1 MIPQVFEAAAQVD
14 RAFIIILGIAV
25 GILALVTALMV
36 VFVVRYHYKR
46 HPVAVETPG
55 NIWLELLWTIV
66 PSILV
71 LGMFWV
77 GWGSYKAMRAVPGD
91 AMVVNVEGRMW
102 SWSFTY
108 EGGKR
113 SSELVAPVDTPV
125 RLEMTSADVIHSF
138 YVPAMR
144 IKMDT
149 VPGMTTTVWFKS
161 DTVGEFDILCAEYC
175 GLKHANML
183 ATLKVVSK
191 DDFDEWLGGGSGA
204 GAELLEGYGCT
215 ACHSLDGSEGVGPTF
230 KGIAGRR
237 FEAELPDGT
246 VREMV
251 ADEAYLRHA
260 ILDPDAEY
268 VRGFDPAMPPYEGA
282 IPEEDLKAM
291 VAYLMTGDATPPP
304 AGRDIAEN
312 EGCLSCHSTDGTA
325 IAGPSFKGLYGSTR
339 RVAGEDGAVREV
351 KADDAY
357 LKDSILHPEALV
369 TEDFDAMMP
378 PYDYLEPAQVDALV
392 DWLRELGGGG

>member
-77 GWGSYKAMRAVPGD
+77 GWGSYKAMRAVPED
-91 AMVVNVEGRMW
+91 AMVVKVEGRMW

-108 EGGKR
+108 ADGKR
-113 SSELVAPVDTPV
+113 ASDLVAPVDTPV

-161 DTVGEFDILCAEYC
+161 DAVGEFDILCAEYC

-183 ATLKVVSK
+183 ATLKVVPREE
-191 DDFDEWLGGGSGA
+191 FDQWLGGGSGA
-204 GAELLEGYGCT
+204 GAELLESYGCT
-215 ACHSLDGSEGVGPTF
+215 ACHSLDGTESVGPTF

-246 VREMV
+246 VKEMV
-251 ADEAYLRHA
+251 ADEGYLRRA

-282 IPEEDLKAM
+282 IPEEELKAM
-291 VAYLMTGDATPPP
+291 VAYLMTGDATPAPGGARHRRERGLPVLPLHGWHDHSRTVLQGALRQYAPRGGRGRGRARGQGGRRLPQGFHP
-304 AGRDIAEN
+304 APRGPRHRGFRRHDAALR
-312 EGCLSCHSTDGTA
+312 LS
-325 IAGPSFKGLYGSTR
+325 
-339 RVAGEDGAVREV
+339 
-351 KADDAY
+351 
-357 LKDSILHPEALV
+357 
-369 TEDFDAMMP
+369 
-378 PYDYLEPAQVDALV
+378 
-392 DWLRELGGGG
+392 